1 MRLLTFI
8 ACLAVIGVVGCKEED
23 PALKP
28 LPGRRMAEVDVLSQA
43 TRVFRPGPA
52 GCSQFHI
59 SFTNGIWEVS
69 CESNHVAKALTI
81 QDADGKME
89 IIKP

>member
-1 MRLLTFI
+1 MRLLTCIAGLAFI
-8 ACLAVIGVVGCKEED
+8 GIVGCKEED

-43 TRVFRPGPA
+43 TSVFRPGPD
-52 GCSQFHI
+52 CSQFHI

-69 CESNHVAKALTI
+69 CESNHIAKALTI
-81 QDADGKME
+81 RDADGKMD